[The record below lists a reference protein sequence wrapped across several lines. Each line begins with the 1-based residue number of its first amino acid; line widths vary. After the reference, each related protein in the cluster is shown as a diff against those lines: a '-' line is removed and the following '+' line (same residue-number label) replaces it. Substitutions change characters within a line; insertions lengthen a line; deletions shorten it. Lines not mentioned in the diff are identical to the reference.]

1 MRKTVMAK
9 APKIFLLLQRA
20 HAALFRAA
28 DRRSRAATGL
38 STSQQGVLFIL
49 DKRDGAPI
57 SEIAEVMLMSKSSIS
72 GLIDRMEAKGFVRR
86 APSAE
91 DGRVLNVF
99 LEPKGA
105 ALIERSLA
113 AVDRYNARVLAPF
126 DEAERKVIE
135 RFLLHVAAN
144 AEELVAED
152 VSA

>member
-1 MRKTVMAK
+1 MARS
-9 APKIFLLLQRA
+9 PKIFLLLQRA
-20 HAALFRAA
+20 HHALFRAA
-28 DRRSRAATGL
+28 DRRSRSATGL

-86 APSAE
+86 APSAD

-105 ALIERSLA
+105 ALIERSRTE
-113 AVDRYNARVLAPF
+113 VDRYNARVLAPF
-126 DEAERKVIE
+126 DEAERAVIE
-135 RFLLHVAAN
+135 RFLIHVAVN
-144 AEELVAED
+144 AEDLVAETAD
-152 VSA
+152 VPA